1 MLKEQRL
8 AFIRD
13 EIKKSGFASVDNLVV
28 QMDSSYSTVRRDIDE
43 LAEMG
48 VLIRVHGGAVAS
60 TPANTS
66 YEPPFTVRQDLF
78 EEEKRRI
85 AKAAHDLIHPNETLL
100 FSGGTS
106 VLALAK
112 TLDDISPLYIAT
124 NDMMSTMELSG
135 KSNID
140 LMVLGGNLRKHHF
153 SLNGYFTESMIRQI
167 HADKLFM
174 GVDAIDFAI
183 GMMNF
188 SADEIQTKKYMIK
201 AAHQAIVLCDHS
213 KFERVAFVN
222 ICQFSDVDIIITGK
236 ELSPE
241 YADKVT
247 EYGVRLILA

>member
-1 MLKEQRL
+1 
-8 AFIRD
+8 
-13 EIKKSGFASVDNLVV
+13 
-28 QMDSSYSTVRRDIDE
+28 
-43 LAEMG
+43 
-48 VLIRVHGGAVAS
+48 
-60 TPANTS
+60 
-66 YEPPFTVRQDLF
+66 
-78 EEEKRRI
+78 
-85 AKAAHDLIHPNETLL
+85 
-100 FSGGTS
+100 
-106 VLALAK
+106 
-112 TLDDISPLYIAT
+112 
-124 NDMMSTMELSG
+124 MELSG

>member
-13 EIKKSGFASVDNLVV
+13 EIRKSGFASVDNLVV

-43 LAEMG
+43 LAETG

-60 TPANTS
+60 TPTNTS

-78 EEEKRRI
+78 DEEKRRI

-124 NDMMSTMELSG
+124 NDMMSAMELSG

-201 AAHQAIVLCDHS
+201 AAHQTIVLCDHS

-236 ELSPE
+236 ELSSE
-241 YADKVT
+241 YADKVA
-247 EYGVRLILA
+247 EFGVRLILA